1 MTVHAPFV
9 TKTITSEDMSLLD
22 RDKMLALLTEANTH
36 AMALIR
42 IDDLDQ
48 GISIWNITEAEIE
61 WQKKGKIPFDA
72 DLWPDSVD
80 QLLDHLV
87 LLATGLI
94 LDHIDLNHST
104 IDTKDVWPDPKN
116 TCEVTL
122 NAPSVLGLARDIKLG
137 LVKDASITFT
147 HGKIEVNK

>member
-22 RDKMLALLTEANTH
+22 RDKMLALLKEANTH
-36 AMALIR
+36 DMALIR

-48 GISIWNITEAEIE
+48 GISVWSAMDAEIH
-61 WQKKGKIPFDA
+61 WQKQDQSPFEAYLISLD
-72 DLWPDSVD
+72 VD

-94 LDHIDLNHST
+94 LGHIDLVQCT
-104 IDTKDVWPDPKN
+104 IDTKDVWPDAKN
-116 TCEVTL
+116 TCEVSL

-137 LVKDASITFT
+137 LVKDTSITFT
-147 HGKIEVNK
+147 SAK